1 MDKPRLRLDF
11 TQRLRDLT
19 LEIQLELREETLV
32 LFGPSGTGKSMT
44 LKAIAG
50 LTRPD
55 TGLISLDDTVLF
67 QNDPAAPERRWV
79 SARERRI
86 GYLFQDYALFPHL
99 SVLEN
104 VAFAKRRQRD
114 RLVAA
119 HEMLERMDLSHLA
132 PRYPHEISGG
142 QQQRVAIAR
151 ALVAEPRVLLLDE
164 PFSAVDAAV
173 RKQLQAELR
182 ALQGELGL
190 SVIYV
195 THSLEEAWPIGDRL
209 AVIREGSI
217 LQTGGLREV
226 LHRPKDHATAQ
237 VLGTPNLFRASVRES
252 SDQRLILDWDGLMI
266 EASPQRVAVGDSVD
280 AYIQASAV
288 KILYPDKPVPPA
300 VRQKQTSAQVVHL
313 REDAEHR
320 VLRLKLSNGGQ
331 LTARSS
337 LHAYAT
343 LDLRPGVRLDIAI
356 WSEGVIVLGREER
369 TGSTSAE
376 SDGER

>member
-1 MDKPRLRLDF
+1 MSAPRLILDF
-11 TQRLRDLT
+11 EHALRDLS
-19 LEIQLELREETLV
+19 LKINLELQDETLV

-50 LTRPD
+50 LTRPEQ
-55 TGLISLDDTVLF
+55 GLITLEGKTLF
-67 QNDPAAPERRWV
+67 RAGRSGETDHWIPARQRQV
-79 SARERRI
+79 
-86 GYLFQDYALFPHL
+86 GYLFQHYALFPHL
-99 SVLEN
+99 NVLEN
-104 VAFAKRRQRD
+104 VAFAKARQADGVRD
-114 RLVAA
+114 ALKMLARLG
-119 HEMLERMDLSHLA
+119 LSSLA

-173 RKQLQAELR
+173 RIDLQAELR
-182 ALQGELGL
+182 ALRAELGF

-195 THSLEEAWPIGDRL
+195 THSLDDAWSMGDRL
-209 AVIREGSI
+209 AVMREGQI

-226 LHRPKDHATAQ
+226 LHRPNGVASAQ
-237 VLGTPNLFRASVRES
+237 VLGTPNLFAATIREASDE
-252 SDQRLILDWDGLMI
+252 RLVLDWDGLLI
-266 EASPQRVAVGDSVD
+266 EASPDLVVPGLGAQVD
-280 AYIQASAV
+280 AYIQPSAV

-300 VRQKQTSAQVVHL
+300 VRRKQTSAIIVDV

-320 VLRLKLSNGGQ
+320 VVRLKLPNGGA

-343 LDLRPGVRLDIAI
+343 LDFRPGAKLDVAI
-356 WSEGVIVLGREER
+356 WSEGVITLG
-369 TGSTSAE
+369 S
-376 SDGER
+376 